1 MLSLVLSPRNDCK
14 EGAIMEIVEGMM
26 AHMRLLAAEKKGES
40 GWRIWPVL
48 G

>member
-14 EGAIMEIVEGMM
+14 EGAIMEIVEGM